1 MKVKINNLQ
10 IWINA
15 EDAQVGTVY
24 SCAIG
29 GDALLRINL
38 CALHEDASPINKIAF
53 LRLNED
59 DICTVLYPPNQ
70 RMIFIGEPTVTINP
84 TN

>member
-1 MKVKINNLQ
+1 MKVKINTSQ

-24 SCAIG
+24 SCSIG

-38 CALHEDASPINKIAF
+38 CALHEDASGNRIAF

-59 DICTVLYPPNQ
+59 DVCTVLFPPNQ
-70 RMIFIGEPTVTINP
+70 RMICVGEPTVTIN
-84 TN
+84 